1 MRRSR
6 RWDEGSEI
14 LRSRRLYIVAQGCG
28 FLLHFVQAVLNHI
41 ADRYDADDLILL
53 YDRNMPELAV
63 GHALHDGAHSLVL
76 TTGDN
81 LAGHHLSKRLAKHLR
96 ALLSQ
101 NPHDVAFGEDP
112 NDSAIR
118 SENEQCANFVLRQ
131 RSLAV

>member
-28 FLLHFVQAVLNHI
+28 FLLHFVQAVLDDI

-53 YDRNMPELAV
+53 DDWNVPELAV
-63 GHALHDGAHSLVL
+63 GHPFHDIAHGLVL
-76 TTGDN
+76 ATGDN
-81 LAGHHLSKRLAKHLR
+81 LACHHLSKRLSQHLR

-101 NPHDVAFGEDP
+101 NPNDVAFGQDP

-118 SENEQCANFVLRQ
+118 SENEQRANCVLRQ
-131 RSLAV
+131 